1 MQKTTKNE
9 FLRLLKEK
17 RVTTVAGA
25 WVYFFLSSL
34 IPLVFL
40 MITAFGVFGVEIT
53 SDLVSRLPEGFREA
67 GEIIVQTANSAQE
80 GVTIFFAG
88 TLIFS
93 SSALLHQM
101 RKDGNSIYGVKVGSR
116 RGFFNRIWA
125 ILALMVLFVIFL
137 GTALLIAFG
146 EKLLLNFPSGK
157 SKRMVVSLLFGVL
170 ITLISYLVIVLLNKY
185 VCPSKTPT
193 SAVCSGSLIS
203 LAIIY
208 IGTIVLGLYL
218 NFFGLNNAFYG
229 SLAGIV
235 AFLLWS
241 YILMTGLVIGTIF
254 GYYLSKKNQAK
265 QTLLKKQVAVYD

>member
-1 MQKTTKNE
+1 M
-9 FLRLLKEK
+9 
-17 RVTTVAGA
+17 
-25 WVYFFLSSL
+25 
-34 IPLVFL
+34 
-40 MITAFGVFGVEIT
+40 
-53 SDLVSRLPEGFREA
+53 
-67 GEIIVQTANSAQE
+67 
-80 GVTIFFAG
+80 
-88 TLIFS
+88 
-93 SSALLHQM
+93 
-101 RKDGNSIYGVKVGSR
+101 
-116 RGFFNRIWA
+116 
-125 ILALMVLFVIFL
+125 
-137 GTALLIAFG
+137 
-146 EKLLLNFPSGK
+146 
-157 SKRMVVSLLFGVL
+157 
-170 ITLISYLVIVLLNKY
+170 LLNKY

>member
-1 MQKTTKNE
+1 MRKAIKNE
-9 FLRLLKEK
+9 FFKLLKEK

-40 MITAFGVFGVEIT
+40 MITAFGVFGVKVT
-53 SDLVSRLPEGFREA
+53 TDLVSRLPEGFREA
-67 GEIIVQTANSAQE
+67 GNLIVQTANSAQE

-125 ILALMVLFVIFL
+125 ILALTVLFLIFL
-137 GTALLIAFG
+137 GTALLVAFG
-146 EKLLLNFPSGK
+146 EKLLVNFPSGRT
-157 SKRMVVSLLFGVL
+157 KRILVSLLFGLL

-185 VCPSKTPT
+185 ICPNKTPT
-193 SAVCSGSLIS
+193 FAVCSGSLIS
-203 LAIIY
+203 LAIIF

-229 SLAGIV
+229 SLASIV

-254 GYYLSKKNQAK
+254 GYYLSNKKHCK
-265 QTLLKKQVAVYD
+265 LKDK